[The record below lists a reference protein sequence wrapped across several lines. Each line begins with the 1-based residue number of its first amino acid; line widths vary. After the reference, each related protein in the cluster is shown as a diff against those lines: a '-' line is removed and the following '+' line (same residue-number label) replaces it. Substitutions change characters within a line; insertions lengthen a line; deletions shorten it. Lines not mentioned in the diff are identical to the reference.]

1 MHFAL
6 LRSYRLHRS
15 RARVLTVVQGMDIA
29 DVRPGRLKHWR
40 LPRTD
45 SDPGMIAAQ
54 IAAHVSGL
62 RDRDPRRLG
71 GAPEPPPADRR
82 SGRRRDPH
90 ELHGREFELWQIHD
104 ALFPEDDPDA
114 GGQVVAVTGSGGQG
128 KTMLAEQ
135 YARLFAADFPG
146 GVFAAGG
153 AAPGPGLP
161 YLWLVDDVPAE
172 IDRPGFDALRAPT
185 REGRTLVTA
194 RYDLRGLVRADNQ
207 IRLGGL
213 GRKAALA
220 TLTCRWP
227 PDSDEGVARRLR
239 RLSENRREYG
249 SARRVVDSLG
259 GHPLALRLAAGLA
272 GAPGFAGF
280 GELAAAV
287 DDPGRDVLILAEQLR
302 PRLSTDHIA
311 SVAATLALAVREL
324 PAAGRDVLLLSSVL
338 APEPIPAALV
348 ADVLAAASELAPA
361 EARARAAAGLAE
373 ATGRHLAE
381 ALPYG
386 SSLVHPVVLR
396 TVRALH
402 RDDPRRQVLRLAAVA
417 QLGAWLDGARERH
430 RPADEVAAL
439 LPHVVAVA
447 AQMHDLDEW
456 HMLNEAGRVHTELG
470 DSHAA
475 LDVYAGLREI
485 CRAALG
491 EDDPVTLAVR
501 LGLGTAYGMHGD
513 HAVALGLLRPVHA
526 TLAGRIGAEHPDVL
540 TALNNIA
547 VVHTLAGEHEVARD
561 LYRQVHRVRET
572 AFGPGHPETLDA
584 LHNLAI
590 AIGRCGDRQE
600 AKRLKTEVYEAVRP
614 VFGDAHDRTLDALG
628 SLAVTTLELPDR
640 GSARRMF
647 RQVYEQR
654 HTVPAAR
661 AATADAAANLAAT
674 EDDPGEVI
682 RLLTEAYRIR
692 VVAQRP
698 GHRRTLRSLRSL
710 LIAHLRDL
718 GEAPPDAEPIGA
730 VEPVPAL
737 PDGVRPA
744 EIRLDA
750 DDMDDRLELFELA
763 TTYYDRQLILSGSD
777 STDTAVAIC
786 YLAHAT
792 AALDQM
798 DLQFDE
804 AWALIDNGAEALA
817 DDLGPG
823 HPAGVAADEVRRWIT
838 ILGADRS

>member
-1 MHFAL
+1 MTDGTDAFLCYSWADKRRADELHGALTGAGLTVFQDEAGMRDYDHISGRIDAALRSTRVLVVLYTPSLPASEHCRQEMHFAL

-15 RARVLTVVQGMDIA
+15 RARVLAVVQGMDIA

-45 SDPGMIAAQ
+45 SDAGMIAAQ

-62 RDRDPRRLG
+62 RVRDPRRLG
-71 GAPEPPPADRR
+71 DAPEPPPADRH
-82 SGRRRDPH
+82 SGPRRDPH

-114 GGQVVAVTGSGGQG
+114 GGQVVAITGSGGQG

-161 YLWLVDDVPAE
+161 YLWLVDDVPAD

-194 RYDLRGLVRADNQ
+194 RHDLRGLVRADSH

-213 GRKAALA
+213 GRSAALA

-227 PDSDEGVARRLR
+227 PNSDEGVARRLR

-249 SARRVVDSLG
+249 SARRVVDSLD

-287 DDPGRDVLILAEQLR
+287 DDPGRDALILAEQLR
-302 PRLSTDHIA
+302 PRLNTDHIA
-311 SVAATLALAVREL
+311 SVAATLALTVREL
-324 PAAGRDVLLLSSVL
+324 PAHGRDVLLLSSVL

-348 ADVLAAASELAPA
+348 ADVLAEAGESAPG
-361 EARARAAAGLAE
+361 EAGARAAEGLSE
-373 ATGRHLAE
+373 ASGRHLAE
-381 ALPYG
+381 ALPGG
-386 SSLVHPVVLR
+386 SSLVHPLVLR

-417 QLGAWLDGARERH
+417 RLGAWLDGARERQ

-439 LPHVVAVA
+439 LPHVIAVA

-456 HMLNEAGRVHTELG
+456 HLLNEAGRVHTELG

-475 LDVYAGLREI
+475 LDVYASLREI
-485 CRAALG
+485 CGAALG

-501 LGLGTAYGMHGD
+501 LGLGTACGMHGD
-513 HAVALGLLRPVHA
+513 HEVALDLLRPVHA
-526 TLAGRIGAEHPDVL
+526 ALAGRLGGEHPDAL

-547 VVHTLAGEHEVARD
+547 VVHTSAGEHEVARD

-572 AFGPGHPETLDA
+572 AFGPGIRRRWT
-584 LHNLAI
+584 
-590 AIGRCGDRQE
+590 RCTIWRS
-600 AKRLKTEVYEAVRP
+600 R
-614 VFGDAHDRTLDALG
+614 
-628 SLAVTTLELPDR
+628 
-640 GSARRMF
+640 SAGAGTSTRR
-647 RQVYEQR
+647 
-654 HTVPAAR
+654 
-661 AATADAAANLAAT
+661 
-674 EDDPGEVI
+674 
-682 RLLTEAYRIR
+682 
-692 VVAQRP
+692 
-698 GHRRTLRSLRSL
+698 
-710 LIAHLRDL
+710 
-718 GEAPPDAEPIGA
+718 
-730 VEPVPAL
+730 
-737 PDGVRPA
+737 
-744 EIRLDA
+744 
-750 DDMDDRLELFELA
+750 
-763 TTYYDRQLILSGSD
+763 SGSRPRCTRRCARCSATLTNVP
-777 STDTAVAIC
+777 STRS
-786 YLAHAT
+786 
-792 AALDQM
+792 AA
-798 DLQFDE
+798 
-804 AWALIDNGAEALA
+804 
-817 DDLGPG
+817 
-823 HPAGVAADEVRRWIT
+823 
-838 ILGADRS
+838 